1 MRIKLVIASFV
12 LQIVLCI
19 ILLTNPLAL
28 WAAIVLLVLTL
39 FLVGVLINTVVHKKK
54 RMHALH
60 KAVEEFL
67 HEGKEPA
74 FSLKEDGYSVVEND
88 VCELAHLLIKQ
99 KESVQQE
106 HRKTID
112 FIADVSH
119 QLKTPLTSLKLY
131 CEMQHG
137 KHTEKQ
143 LLLIERM
150 GKLIYSLL
158 RLQKLRAG
166 AYEMAF
172 LPHDMAALICGVWTE
187 LAALYPQKQMQICGD
202 AQGFRCD
209 EYWLSEAIENLLK
222 NACEHTEACGQIR
235 VSIEQTEKSILI
247 AIEDNGGGVPEAE
260 LVNLFRRFYRSATQ
274 RSGTGLGLAI
284 TKTIV
289 EKHHGSI
296 EARNSTHGL
305 CVTMCF
311 PILDG
316 VLAIS

>member
-1 MRIKLVIASFV
+1 MRIKLVVTSFI

-19 ILLTNPLAL
+19 ILLINPSAL
-28 WAAIVLLVLTL
+28 WLVIFSLVLTL
-39 FLVGVLINTVVHKKK
+39 FLVGVLINTVVHKKN

-74 FSLKEDGYSVVEND
+74 FSLKEDEYSVVEND

-106 HRKTID
+106 HRKTVD

-131 CEMQHG
+131 CEMQNG
-137 KHTEKQ
+137 KHAEKQ

-150 GKLIYSLL
+150 EKLIYSLL

-166 AYEMAF
+166 AYEMTF
-172 LPHDMAALICGVWTE
+172 LPHDIASLIDGVWTE
-187 LAALYPQKQMQICGD
+187 LEVIYPKKQLQICGD

-209 EYWLSEAIENLLK
+209 EYWLSEAIENILK
-222 NACEHTEACGQIR
+222 NACEHTQGCGKIL
-235 VSIEQTEKSILI
+235 VSIEQTDKSLII
-247 AIEDNGGGVPEAE
+247 AIEDNGGGMPEAE
-260 LVNLFRRFYRSATQ
+260 LVHLFQRFYRSSTQ

-296 EARNSTHGL
+296 EARNTSKGL
-305 CVTMCF
+305 CVTMYF